1 MLNPPRSPATP
12 PVVLEWC
19 CQESS
24 SGLLAHRNQIVL
36 FVDEHH
42 LPPGATLE
50 FDVELLGYDGEGA
63 EGERKEELWVYSG
76 VFALS
81 IFAPK
86 ID

>member
-24 SGLLAHRNQIVL
+24 SGLSAQSRNQIVL

-63 EGERKEELWVYSG
+63 EGERKEEL
-76 VFALS
+76 
-81 IFAPK
+81 
-86 ID
+86 